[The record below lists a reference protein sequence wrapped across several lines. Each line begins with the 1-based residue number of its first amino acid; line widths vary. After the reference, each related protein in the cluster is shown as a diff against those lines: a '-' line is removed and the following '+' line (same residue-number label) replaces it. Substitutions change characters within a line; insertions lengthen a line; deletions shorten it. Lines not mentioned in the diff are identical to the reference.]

1 MRRSL
6 RDAKHRNHPPLA
18 TILHW
23 HYVRAG
29 EMFSIIP
36 LKGLADCVI
45 NGGMPFDLPVLKPFF
60 SGASSIWPN
69 EEDLNSYPSY
79 LDAYIRHRRTRA
91 LLNSVVG
98 ITLEQIE
105 DERLIPGDA
114 VVREFIGGSTLAIPH
129 NE

>member
-36 LKGLADCVI
+36 LKGLADFVI

-60 SGASSIWPN
+60 DGEEAIWPD
-69 EEDLNSYPSY
+69 EENLSSYPSY
-79 LDAYIRHRRTRA
+79 LDAYIRHRRIRA
-91 LLNSVVG
+91 LLDSVVG
-98 ITLEQIE
+98 ITLEQAA
-105 DERLIPGDA
+105 DHRLIPGDA
-114 VVREFIGGSTLAIPH
+114 VVREFIGNGTLAIPH